1 MLTRYFRYLFEN
13 RNNGLFHSGCIYDR
27 AKDKVTN
34 YIYMVGSYCRSTL
47 EKKAAKN
54 EIKEDTIP
62 HQIDLLVVG
71 GYTAAY
77 LKKLIYVVEHHK
89 IETIILPY
97 LAPMQRLILVQELED
112 YEDGGRKAVRFLQD
126 PYLFLQQAGI
136 ENIYF
141 LYKNGRMLEREP
153 EELEEGCHFEM
164 ADRESLRLIQE
175 MEGYAIPV
183 VKAGY
188 IVENGWL
195 FYFGVYGIALQTL
208 SAFTRDYFSQM
219 ENIHEI
225 SENIHEDYV
234 SQMKHLIQEYT
245 KKFGT
250 SPETTVTMFEGPI
263 HASTAENDSFMSEKE
278 FSQQERCE
286 AWMQRQGEEHYSC
299 AIKCMY
305 CKDYDTMQ
313 HHKDKQQGEG
323 RFGMLMLGN
332 LNLNCYL
339 LEMISRFDKVSGR
352 IRGIGVPN
360 CGNWREWNRHII
372 DVSSEK
378 DRMYWICGRN
388 EKTSASV
395 VTDIVLSSQNN
406 RFLAVDEKMGV
417 CFSGYLIP
425 KTEEEL

>member
-1 MLTRYFRYLFEN
+1 MRTRYFRYLFEN
-13 RNNGLFHSGCIYDR
+13 QDNGLFHSGCIYDK
-27 AKDKVTN
+27 AKDKITN
-34 YIYMVGSYCRSTL
+34 YIYMVGSYCHNTL
-47 EKKAAKN
+47 EKKAAGF
-54 EIKEDTIP
+54 EMQEDTIP
-62 HQIDLLVVG
+62 HNIDLLVVG

-77 LKKLIYVVEHHK
+77 LKKLIYVVENHE
-89 IETIILPY
+89 ITTMILPY
-97 LAPMQRLILVQELED
+97 LAPIQRLILVQELED
-112 YEDGGRKAVRFLQD
+112 YKDGGRKAVHFLQD
-126 PYLFLQQAGI
+126 PYLYLKRAGV
-136 ENIYF
+136 ENVYF
-141 LYKNGRMLEREP
+141 LYKNGPALEREP
-153 EELEEGCHFEM
+153 EELERGCQFEM
-164 ADRESLRLIQE
+164 ADRQSLQLIQE

-225 SENIHEDYV
+225 SENVNEDYV

-245 KKFGT
+245 RKFGT
-250 SPETTVTMFEGPI
+250 SPETTVTMFEGPLY
-263 HASTAENDSFMSEKE
+263 ASAAENDSFMSQKE
-278 FSQQERCE
+278 FSRRERCE

-313 HHKDKQQGEG
+313 HHKDKRQDQS

-339 LEMISRFDKVSGR
+339 SEMRSRFDRISGR

-360 CGNWREWNRHII
+360 CGNWREWNHK
-372 DVSSEK
+372 VMELSSKK

-388 EKTSASV
+388 EKTSAGV
-395 VTDIVLSSQNN
+395 VNDIVLSAQNN
-406 RFLAVDEKMGV
+406 RFLTIDEEMGA
-417 CFSGYLIP
+417 CFFGYLIP
-425 KTEEEL
+425 KTDGAK